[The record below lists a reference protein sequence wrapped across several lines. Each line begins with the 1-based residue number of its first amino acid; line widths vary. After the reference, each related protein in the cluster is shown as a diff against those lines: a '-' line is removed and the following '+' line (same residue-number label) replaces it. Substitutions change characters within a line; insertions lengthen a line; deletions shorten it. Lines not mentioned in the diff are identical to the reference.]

1 MQQYV
6 GGCVKGP
13 SVAVIVYKLVEN
25 EKYFKVGVTA
35 FTLVRTSYPEQML

>member
-1 MQQYV
+1 MQKYV

-13 SVAVIVYKLVEN
+13 SVMVTVYKWVEN

-35 FTLVRTSYPEQML
+35 LTLVRTRHADQML